1 VREIA
6 AILSQLEEPCRSAVF
21 IAASTGFR
29 SSELRGL
36 KWKDVDYDGLAI
48 HLQRGYVR
56 RHVGEMKTESSK
68 RRVPI
73 AAELAASLL
82 RLQQQTPYN
91 QPNDWVFASLKTWG
105 RSPIWLS
112 TLMDNHVQP
121 AVMRAKVQKHV
132 TWHVFRHT
140 FATLLK
146 ANGEDIKTLQE
157 SLRHSTVR
165 ISMET
170 YAQAVPQNIR
180 AAHGRLVDQIVA
192 ASHEEGGAPVH

>member
-1 VREIA
+1 
-6 AILSQLEEPCRSAVF
+6 
-21 IAASTGFR
+21 
-29 SSELRGL
+29 
-36 KWKDVDYDGLAI
+36 
-48 HLQRGYVR
+48 
-56 RHVGEMKTESSK
+56 MKTESSK

-73 AAELAASLL
+73 APELAASLL

-91 QPNDWVFASLKTWG
+91 QQNDWVFASLRTRGK
-105 RSPIWLS
+105 SAIWLS

-121 AVMRAKVQKHV
+121 AVMQAKVQKRV

-157 SLRHSTVR
+157 SLRHSTAR

-180 AAHGRLVDQIVA
+180 AAHGRVVDQIVA
-192 ASHEEGGAPVH
+192 ASHMEGGAPVH